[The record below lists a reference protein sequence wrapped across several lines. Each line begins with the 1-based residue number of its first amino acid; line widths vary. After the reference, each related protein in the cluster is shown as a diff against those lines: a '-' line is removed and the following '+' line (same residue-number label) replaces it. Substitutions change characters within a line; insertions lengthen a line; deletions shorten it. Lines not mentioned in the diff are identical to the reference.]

1 MAGGISVEAI
11 YSDYLAAFNNEDL
24 EALERFLAPELVFD
38 WGNAMPPLVG
48 WDAFN
53 SFYTTAW
60 SHFREHVVASSLR
73 IDGLR
78 LTAWI
83 DNHVSVFRD
92 WPDCPIE
99 PMCAG
104 DVLEVDGWMAYDFD
118 DDGRITRISDLTLPP
133 TKQELS

>member
-1 MAGGISVEAI
+1 MAGDISVEAI
-11 YSDYLAAFNNEDL
+11 FSDYLAAFNNEDL
-24 EALERFLAPELVFD
+24 EGLETFLTPEVVFD
-38 WGNAMPPLVG
+38 WGDAMASLVG
-48 WDAFN
+48 RDAFN
-53 SFYTTAW
+53 TFYTSAW

-104 DVLEVDGWMAYDFD
+104 DVLEVAGWMAYDFD
-118 DDGRITRISDLTLPP
+118 GDGRITRISDLTPQP
-133 TKQELS
+133 TKQEM